1 MLKATK
7 IRLNPTTE
15 QAEFLNRQFGAV
27 RFCYNTGLRIMSH
40 RYKRHGQSLSA
51 KARLLVAKAH
61 ERLANARHDFQ
72 HKLSRR
78 IVDDNQAVIVETLKV
93 RNMMKNARLAKHI
106 GDASWHALT
115 TKLDYKA
122 KEQGKHL
129 VKIDPWVASSK
140 TCHVCQH
147 KVDAMP
153 LSIRSWECPVCHTLH
168 DRDINAALNIKHQ
181 GIIQLKAEGL
191 SVSAHG
197 GLRKSG
203 TSSAAA

>member
-1 MLKATK
+1 MTK
-7 IRLNPTTE
+7 W
-15 QAEFLNRQFGAV
+15 AFGWRGRRTLAV
-27 RFCYNTGLRIMSH
+27 A
-40 RYKRHGQSLSA
+40 LSA
-51 KARLLVAKAH
+51 LSGLTLMSASAPAWAAYPDKPVKILVAFAPGSSTDIVARILAQ
-61 ERLANARHDFQ
+61 RL
-72 HKLSRR
+72 SETMG
-78 IVDDNQAVIVETLKV
+78 QAVIVETLKV

-106 GDASWHALT
+106 GDASWHALV
-115 TKLDYKA
+115 TKLDDKA
-122 KEQGKHL
+122 REQGKHL
-129 VKIDPWVASSK
+129 VKIDPWFASSK

-147 KVDAMP
+147 KMDAMP
-153 LSIRSWECPVCHTLH
+153 LSVRSWECPSCHTLH

>member
-1 MLKATK
+1 
-7 IRLNPTTE
+7 R
-15 QAEFLNRQFGAV
+15 V
-27 RFCYNTGLRIMSH
+27 
-40 RYKRHGQSLSA
+40 
-51 KARLLVAKAH
+51 
-61 ERLANARHDFQ
+61 ANARHDFQ
-72 HKLSRR
+72 HKLSRQ

-93 RNMMKNARLAKHI
+93 GNMMKNARLAKHI

-129 VKIDPWVASSK
+129 VKIDPWFASSK

-147 KVDAMP
+147 KRDAMP
-153 LSIRSWECPVCHTLH
+153 LNVRSWECPTCHTQH

-181 GIIQLKAEGL
+181 GIVKLKAEGL

-203 TSSAAA
+203 TSPAAA